1 MKALLKLDSMG
12 NYEKEQGFASYRTL
26 VDRFIGNIVLC
37 NNITEI
43 EDYSIYENIQVG
55 TLDENTE
62 IFQYYLC
69 NVNEWDI
76 KTLKELT
83 KDNNDII
90 LSYSDRL
97 DCDVLMVDHFG
108 TSWDYVL
115 TSVPLVDN
123 IEDCGI

>member
-12 NYEKEQGFASYRTL
+12 NYEKEKGFASYRTL

-90 LSYSDRL
+90 LSYSNRL
-97 DCDVLMVDHFG
+97 DCDVLMVDHYG

>member
-12 NYEKEQGFASYRTL
+12 NYEKEKGFASYKTL

-43 EDYSIYENIQVG
+43 EDYSIYDNIQVG

-69 NVNEWDI
+69 NVSEWDI
-76 KTLKELT
+76 ETLKELT

-90 LSYSDRL
+90 LSYSDKL

>member
-12 NYEKEQGFASYRTL
+12 NYEKEKGFASYKTL

-37 NNITEI
+37 NNIVDI

-55 TLDENTE
+55 TLDENTD

-69 NVNEWDI
+69 NVNKWDI
-76 KTLKELT
+76 ETLKELT

-90 LSYSDRL
+90 LSYSDKL
-97 DCDVLMVDHFG
+97 ECDVLMVDHFG